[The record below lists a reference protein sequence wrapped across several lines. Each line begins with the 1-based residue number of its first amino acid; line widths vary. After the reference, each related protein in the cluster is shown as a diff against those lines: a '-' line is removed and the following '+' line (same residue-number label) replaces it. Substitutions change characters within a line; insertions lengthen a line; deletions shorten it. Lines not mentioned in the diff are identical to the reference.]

1 VLKEILRKR
10 RFKESLTFAEYDY
23 LYKKCPLSM
32 RPTTESVGDSGII
45 RERLTAQYEE
55 IIDDLYQKFV
65 SEKGSDAL

>member
-1 VLKEILRKR
+1 
-10 RFKESLTFAEYDY
+10 
-23 LYKKCPLSM
+23 M